1 MGFFNDLKST
11 VNNANAAAINAN
23 VLQQQYA
30 SAWQQPAA
38 VNTADPVYT
47 PIEGVS
53 LERYA
58 WLTAQ
63 LVKLNLP
70 GVDAVTAWV
79 ESQGVLPGTWPTVQ
93 TGWTSRM
100 SQSMDVRT
108 RYGMLYSQA

>member
-1 MGFFNDLKST
+1 MGMLSNLKST
-11 VNNANAAAINAN
+11 VANANAAAANAS
-23 VLQQQYA
+23 VLQAQYNA
-30 SAWQQPAA
+30 AWQTPAA
-38 VNTADPVYT
+38 VNTADPIYD
-47 PIEGVS
+47 PIDGIS

-70 GVDAVTAWV
+70 GIDAVTAWV
-79 ESQGVLPGTWPTVQ
+79 ESQGVRPGTWATVQ